1 MKVLITFNPVAGKGR
16 AAVAAHAVSEHIDGH
31 RLQDGR
37 VIEVAVVETRLDPL
51 EEWLTPH
58 LESQDLLL
66 ILGGDG
72 AVGML
77 ARSALETGVPI
88 FHYPTGTENLFSRDY
103 GMRADPVHLLNA
115 IEEGT
120 VVETDVAEID
130 GTLMLLCASV
140 GFDAEVVHDLASRRT
155 GSISHL
161 SYVMP
166 LFRTLWRW
174 RRLRS
179 RVSIAVDDGAFSEP
193 RHGVLIIANS
203 RQYAL
208 RLDPAPEASTTDGA
222 LDVIFLPA
230 DTAFQLFLWAI
241 RCRVGSHLAHPGV
254 LFARGSG
261 ITVRCDPAAR
271 LQIDGDAI
279 QPGIAFETLQARILD
294 QKLRVL
300 APPSEKPSM

>member
-16 AAVAAHAVSEHIDGH
+16 AAVAAHAVSEHIEGH

-37 VIEVAVVETRLDPL
+37 LIEVAVLETRLDPL
-51 EEWLTPH
+51 EDWLTPH
-58 LESQDLLL
+58 LESLDLLV
-66 ILGGDG
+66 IVGGDG

-77 ARSALETGVPI
+77 ARSALETGVSI
-88 FHYPTGTENLFSRDY
+88 FHYPTGTENLFSRDH
-103 GMRADPVHLLNA
+103 GMRADPVLLLNA
-115 IEEGT
+115 IERGT

-130 GTLMLLCASV
+130 GILMLLCASV

-193 RHGVLIIANS
+193 LHGVLVIANS

-208 RLDPAPEASTTDGA
+208 RLDPAPEASSMDGV
-222 LDVIFLPA
+222 LDVVFLPA
-230 DTAFQLFLWAI
+230 DSVFQLLLWAI
-241 RCRVGSHLAHPGV
+241 RCRLGSHLAHPDIF
-254 LFARGSG
+254 FARGSA
-261 ITVRCDPAAR
+261 ITVRCDPAVR
-271 LQIDGDAI
+271 LQIDGDAV
-279 QPGIAFETLQARILD
+279 QSKIALETFETRILD

-300 APPSEKPSM
+300 TPPSEKPSM

>member
-16 AAVAAHAVSEHIDGH
+16 AAVAAQAISTHIEGL
-31 RLQDGR
+31 RLKDGR
-37 VIEVAVVETRLDPL
+37 VIEVVVLETRLDPL
-51 EEWLTPH
+51 DEWLTPH
-58 LESQDLLL
+58 LESLDLLVV
-66 ILGGDG
+66 LGGDG

-77 ARSALETGVPI
+77 ARAVLETGVPI
-88 FHYPTGTENLFSRDY
+88 FHYPTGTENLFSREY
-103 GMRADPVHLLNA
+103 GMQADPVHLLNA

-166 LFRTLWRW
+166 LLRTLWRW

-179 RVSIAVDDGAFSEP
+179 RVSIAVDDGTFSEP
-193 RHGVLIIANS
+193 LPGVLVIANS

-222 LDVIFLPA
+222 LDVVFLPA
-230 DTAFQLFLWAI
+230 ANAFQLFLWGI
-241 RCRVGSHLAHPGV
+241 RCRLGSHLAHPETF
-254 LFARGSG
+254 FARGSG
-261 ITVRCDPAAR
+261 ITVRCDPPAR
-271 LQIDGDAI
+271 LQVDGDAI
-279 QPGIAFETLQARILD
+279 QPEIAFETLQARILD

-300 APPSEKPSM
+300 RPPSEKPAM

>member
-16 AAVAAHAVSEHIDGH
+16 ATGIAHAVSEHIDGH
-31 RLQDGR
+31 HLPDGR
-37 VIEVAVVETRLDPL
+37 VIEVAVLETRLDPI

-58 LESQDLLL
+58 LKGLDLLVV
-66 ILGGDG
+66 LGGDG
-72 AVGML
+72 AVGMI
-77 ARSALETGVPI
+77 ARSALESGVPI
-88 FHYPTGTENLFSRDY
+88 YHYPTGTENLFSREY
-103 GMRADPVHLLNA
+103 GMRADPVQLLNA

-120 VVETDVAEID
+120 VVETDAAEID

-140 GFDAEVVHDLASRRT
+140 GFDAEVVHDLASRRI
-155 GSISHL
+155 GSITHL

-174 RRLRS
+174 RRLRT
-179 RVSIAVDDGAFSEP
+179 RISIAVDDGAFSEP
-193 RHGVLIIANS
+193 LHGLLVIANS

-208 RLDPAPEASTTDGA
+208 RLDLAREASPTDGA
-222 LDVIFLPA
+222 LDVVFLPA
-230 DTAFQLFLWAI
+230 TSAFQLILWAI
-241 RCRVGSHLAHPGV
+241 RCRMGSHTAHPAMS
-254 LFARGSG
+254 FARGST
-261 ITVRCDPAAR
+261 ITVRCDPAAH

-279 QPGIAFETLQARILD
+279 QPGIAFETLQARIVG